1 MRRPRPG
8 NLRHRENNAAR
19 ANAGYSAPAGR
30 GLLSAADFDSLQD
43 PCLAAVSAFTFD
55 SLGPVSRNLLDA
67 CDDGALNLYDAN
79 GSPLLGNPSHHAAAD
94 VLAVHPSG
102 RVALAV
108 GRAGGACHAQPPPR
122 SQQLSKASGVLAEG
136 LLGMHYTCGLPGK

>member
-1 MRRPRPG
+1 MRRPGPG

-19 ANAGYSAPAGR
+19 ANA
-30 GLLSAADFDSLQD
+30 
-43 PCLAAVSAFTFD
+43 
-55 SLGPVSRNLLDA
+55 VSRNLLDA

-79 GSPLLGNPSHHAAAD
+79 GSPLLGNPSHHATAD

-108 GRAGGACHAQPPPR
+108 GRAGGLPC
-122 SQQLSKASGVLAEG
+122 STSSKVTAALEG
-136 LLGMHYTCGLPGK
+136 LRCSSRRTSRDALYRRITR

>member
-1 MRRPRPG
+1 MRRPGAG

-30 GLLSAADFDSLQD
+30 GLPSAVDFD
-43 PCLAAVSAFTFD
+43 P
-55 SLGPVSRNLLDA
+55 LLDPA
-67 CDDGALNLYDAN
+67 WPPSPYSPSTLWGPCRGTSWMPFDDGALNLYDAN
-79 GSPLLGNPSHHAAAD
+79 GSPLLGNPSHHVATD

-108 GRAGGACHAQPPPR
+108 GRAGGLPC
-122 SQQLSKASGVLAEG
+122 STSSKVTAALEG
-136 LLGMHYTCGLPGK
+136 LRCSGRRTSGDALYRRITR